1 MNKLNLKNETREIIS
16 EKIQEM
22 YGEIDMK
29 IVERQKKLD
38 ERYKEIEDLV
48 KGKKK

>member
-22 YGEIDMK
+22 YGEIDKK